1 MKRRSYL
8 TLIVFYTLFL
18 SAFSIQ
24 KNVSAEENLIPNPSF
39 ETQGTNNN
47 PLYWNKS
54 GYGTNTRVF
63 TYPVTGQNGAKAVQI
78 EIKSYSGGDARWHFD
93 EINVTGG
100 EKYVYSQ
107 VYKSNV
113 TSGLTIRYQK
123 EGSSTY
129 YYAWIANPGSSSDW
143 KTFTKEFTMPSGAKK
158 MTINISDLEKTS
170 ILRRW
175 VSKNTQWDG
184 LNNVIPTEFDLDEN
198 ARMYKLLKKQPK
210 LLCQPIARILTQLYD
225 LYEIKS
231 YRYHFGLLEQ
241 WNHVFNLVQ
250 IKWKNKTIL
259 AIQDASFNI
268 EYLNENGDPYDF
280 FEFLQLLKNKKD
292 LYLSFYQENFLVK
305 VRCYDNLNKCSY
317 IDDKLKAL
325 HLRFRITTL
334 EKNIKALTYPRKI
347 DSTRDFD
354 KASKLMERIKTILK
368 T

>member
-158 MTINISDLEKTS
+158 MTIF
-170 ILRRW
+170 ILLSR
-175 VSKNTQWDG
+175 VG
-184 LNNVIPTEFDLDEN
+184 
-198 ARMYKLLKKQPK
+198 KL
-210 LLCQPIARILTQLYD
+210 T
-225 LYEIKS
+225 
-231 YRYHFGLLEQ
+231 
-241 WNHVFNLVQ
+241 
-250 IKWKNKTIL
+250 
-259 AIQDASFNI
+259 
-268 EYLNENGDPYDF
+268 
-280 FEFLQLLKNKKD
+280 
-292 LYLSFYQENFLVK
+292 
-305 VRCYDNLNKCSY
+305 
-317 IDDKLKAL
+317 
-325 HLRFRITTL
+325 
-334 EKNIKALTYPRKI
+334 I
-347 DSTRDFD
+347 DSTSLTNVSPTPTPTPTPTPSWNPRP
-354 KASKLMERIKTILK
+354 SLSRP
-368 T
+368 